1 MTPVLSATIAVSS
14 LISYSRDFCSLI
26 SAVKMEDYF
35 LIFYIISSV
44 SLIISSC
51 CPLKTSCFLY
61 YLLTFWVYFRMLLIF
76 SAYSLISFDFS
87 SIDFY
92 SFMTSIFSWERS
104 DYLLLIMFL
113 IDYIAVLIYYVAW
126 KDSSR
131 SSRIFSICSF
141 WSYVFSLKT
150 THIFSFL

>member
-35 LIFYIISSV
+35 LIFYIINSV
-44 SLIISSC
+44 SLMISSC

-76 SAYSLISFDFS
+76 SAYPLISFDFS

-141 WSYVFSLKT
+141 WSSVFSLKT